1 MDTATAVSNAHK
13 LTEFFDLTDED
24 FSALP
29 KKVRNQPWS
38 AVLGV
43 PPLEGPKNL
52 LKKLASLRQ
61 LFNNKAYA
69 FLDRSGP
76 KWVECLLSGKVL
88 CSLCYKRNS
97 KSGIMMAAQSN
108 VAEHM
113 NGKPHGNE
121 LKHYNRS
128 QMRIYEAPGGAVH
141 MAAAVA
147 GKDAKH
153 RHQALVAGSL
163 VAGGRGASGMP
174 YSALPKVFTAGMLA
188 ALEGLRGGMPSALTL
203 RDTSLPTAVQLVEQ
217 RIAGMLKGVPVYIAF
232 DGGSAYHLAGGHKVI
247 CVVAGSMAPD
257 ALSVAAEARAAAAS
271 GGPAE
276 RPPPLGDVLLDVLV
290 INGHETAE
298 VVAKIVEAT
307 CVKYNVSKENVY
319 YGVADNA
326 TLNKAAVDKLRAMGF
341 TMEYTRCLPH
351 SLALA
356 LKAFLDVFD
365 KELALCTNLKAFRG
379 FITAGGGRARKGLAL
394 EYGIK
399 MSRIDFVETRW
410 ASLLKALLA
419 IINLQTAADLRA
431 ARILLQ
437 ELADEGDADAEAA
450 LKEPDTPQLLIN
462 AMYHFIEA
470 LTEDSLTQRNTAG
483 SGAVDGAEADLPK
496 LRKKLLK
503 FLSSLNVFA
512 GLVMIDIV
520 MGGDKSAGIEK
531 VPTLMSLTQGSAG
544 YAATLKSSVTG
555 VVPDA
560 VTATRA
566 LMRRLSDLHY
576 PWADFSWPLVVD
588 VEDPDRDAK
597 LAVIERLQCV
607 EAELRQRLKVQANA
621 VISASRA
628 SNEHLYE
635 TGEPFAE
642 DAVEKYM
649 ERTRLQWDKV
659 VPQALTLLQRA
670 CTAVDEAAGTKKLE
684 ECVAGL
690 EQSQCF
696 DLNNKP
702 RDFSGKPGL
711 KAYLGCSDMK
721 FTEFSRVEEGWRLH
735 VGGYRPPASPLSPPE
750 VCGALISVFF
760 LQRYPTFNPFF
771 RPVRADLLHVAPAAE
786 GLHHGRARKSGHASA
801 AAPAQRFRL

>member
-1 MDTATAVSNAHK
+1 MDEHSPAIAASNAYK
-13 LTEFFDLTDED
+13 LTAYFDMKESD
-24 FSALP
+24 
-29 KKVRNQPWS
+29 
-38 AVLGV
+38 
-43 PPLEGPKNL
+43 
-52 LKKLASLRQ
+52 
-61 LFNNKAYA
+61 
-69 FLDRSGP
+69 
-76 KWVECLLSGKVL
+76 
-88 CSLCYKRNS
+88 S
-97 KSGIMMAAQSN
+97 KSGIMMAAKSN
-108 VAEHM
+108 VEDQM
-113 NGKPHGNE
+113 NGPKPHGVE
-121 LKHYNRS
+121 LKRYKS
-128 QMRIYEAPGGAVH
+128 LQARIYEAPGGAVH
-141 MAAAVA
+141 AAAAVA
-147 GKDAKH
+147 GEDAKH

-203 RDTSLPTAVQLVEQ
+203 RDTSLPTAVQLVQQ
-217 RIAGMLKGVPVYIAF
+217 RIAEMLKGVPVYIAF

-257 ALSVAAEARAAAAS
+257 ALSVAAAARAAAAS
-271 GGPAE
+271 GGSAE

-326 TLNKAAVDKLRAMGF
+326 TLNKAAVDKLRAVGF
-341 TMEYTRCLPH
+341 TMEYARCLPH

-437 ELADEGDADAEAA
+437 ELADDGDADAEAA
-450 LKEPDTPQLLIN
+450 LKEPDNPQLLIN

-503 FLSSLNVFA
+503 FLSSLSVFA

-520 MGGDKSAGIEK
+520 MGGDKSAGMEK

-576 PWADFSWPLVVD
+576 PWADYSWPLVVN
-588 VEDPDRDAK
+588 VEDPYRDAK

-607 EAELRQRLKVQANA
+607 EAELLQRLKAQAKD

-628 SNEHLYE
+628 SNEHLFD

-642 DAVEKYM
+642 DAVETFM
-649 ERTRLQWDKV
+649 ERAQLQWAKV
-659 VPQALTLLQRA
+659 VPQALALLQRA

-690 EQSQCF
+690 EQSQRF

-711 KAYLGCSDMK
+711 RAYLGCSDMN

-735 VGGYRPPASPLSPPE
+735 VGDYRPPAASPLSPPE
-750 VCGALISVFF
+750 VCDLCSCVQSAAARAL
-760 LQRYPTFNPFF
+760 LTAPTTSQPFF
-771 RPVRADLLHVAPAAE
+771 PAPLRADVLHVAPAAD
-786 GLHHGRARKSGHASA
+786 GPHHGRARKSGHAGA
-801 AAPAQRFRL
+801 IAPAQRFRVRAHFLLPHADGRGGPQPHVKGDAAHGAVPARQLEDPRAAA